1 MENSNLQTRA
11 EYFKN
16 KINGAGSLD
25 QKMAIT
31 NHARRK
37 CEFDFGNIVTRLKF
51 EDGSKI
57 EINTK
62 FKAKI
67 LK

>member
-16 KINGAGSLD
+16 KINNAGSLD
-25 QKMAIT
+25 KKMAIT
-31 NHARRK
+31 NHARRNSK
-37 CEFDFGNIVTRLKF
+37 LDFGNVVTRLKF
-51 EDGSKI
+51 EDGSKL
-57 EINTK
+57 EVNTK

>member
-16 KINGAGSLD
+16 KINSAGNLD
-25 QKMAIT
+25 EKIAIT
-31 NHARRK
+31 NQARKK

-51 EDGSKI
+51 EDQSKL

>member
-1 MENSNLQTRA
+1 MKKEILQTKA

-16 KINGAGSLD
+16 KINSAECLD
-25 QKMAIT
+25 KKTAIV

-37 CEFDFGNIVTRLKF
+37 CEFDFGNLVTRLKF
-51 EDGSKI
+51 DDESKL